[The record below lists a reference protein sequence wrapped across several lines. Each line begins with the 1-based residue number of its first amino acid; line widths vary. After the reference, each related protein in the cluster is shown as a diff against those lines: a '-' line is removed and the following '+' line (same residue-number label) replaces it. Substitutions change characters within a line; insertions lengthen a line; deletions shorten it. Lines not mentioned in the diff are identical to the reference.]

1 MNETVRDKARV
12 AAALLVSHV
21 RSYLRDYPT
30 LNRLVA
36 GVESSDRMIAR
47 AIDLVISDWN
57 TTPPLIGNIDVRAVA
72 QPGGP
77 LSAFVLGTV
86 AELLTQ
92 VAILQDRND
101 LPYTDGQ
108 FSVRSS
114 AKSAPYQRIAGG
126 LREKYET
133 QKRQYK
139 IAKNIE
145 GGWGTSIS
153 SDYAVISV
161 IEFY

>member
-1 MNETVRDKARV
+1 
-12 AAALLVSHV
+12 
-21 RSYLRDYPT
+21 
-30 LNRLVA
+30 
-36 GVESSDRMIAR
+36 MIAR
-47 AIDLVISDWN
+47 AIDLTISDWN

-77 LSAFVLGTV
+77 LSAFVFGTV

-114 AKSAPYQRIAGG
+114 AKSAPYQRIAAG

-133 QKRQYK
+133 LKRQYK
-139 IAKNIE
+139 VAKNIE